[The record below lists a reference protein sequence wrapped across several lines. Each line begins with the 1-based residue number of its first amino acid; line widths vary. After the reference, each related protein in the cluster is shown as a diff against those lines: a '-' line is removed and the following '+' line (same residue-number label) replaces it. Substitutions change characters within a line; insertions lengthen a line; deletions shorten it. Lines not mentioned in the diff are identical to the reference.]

1 MNAGLPSPVRSI
13 TTGPTHHAPS
23 TAVTSYCRQRRRE
36 ANLPKPDEREVLHR
50 VNAMHHC
57 TLRNE
62 PAPVRHP
69 NEYRAWHDLGTAITL
84 SEGCYYAD
92 EATSDPA
99 CDAPTTRR

>member
-1 MNAGLPSPVRSI
+1 MIYDTGSTYRTP
-13 TTGPTHHAPS
+13 TTG
-23 TAVTSYCRQRRRE
+23 VTSHDRQRRRD

-50 VNAMHHC
+50 VNALHHC

-69 NEYRAWHDLGTAITL
+69 NEYRAWRDLGTAVNL
-84 SEGCYYAD
+84 FEGCYYAD

-99 CDAPTTRR
+99 SDAPTTRR